1 MSSHRSSPEQVLLP
15 KVQPGS
21 KLVKRA
27 YVSLIPP
34 IGDGKHWQRRQCLCA
49 ALLQSLV
56 LPARSLQEEE
66 RDHDHVPDL
75 ERAARQKK
83 PRRFR
88 VYTLAGAR
96 KLRPPLKPPLRTVET
111 CDGLGVLVILR
122 VQLRTRR
129 IKVF

>member
-1 MSSHRSSPEQVLLP
+1 MSTPS
-15 KVQPGS
+15 KGAAWVQTCKTS
-21 KLVKRA
+21 C
-27 YVSLIPP
+27 VSLVPP
-34 IGDGKHWQRRQCLCA
+34 VGHGKHWQRRQCLCA

-66 RDHDHVPDL
+66 RDHDHVPNL

-88 VYTLAGAR
+88 VYTLASAS
-96 KLRPPLKPPLRTVET
+96 KLRTPLKPPLRAVET
-111 CDGLGVLVILR
+111 CDGLGVIIILG
-122 VQLRTRR
+122 VKLRTRR